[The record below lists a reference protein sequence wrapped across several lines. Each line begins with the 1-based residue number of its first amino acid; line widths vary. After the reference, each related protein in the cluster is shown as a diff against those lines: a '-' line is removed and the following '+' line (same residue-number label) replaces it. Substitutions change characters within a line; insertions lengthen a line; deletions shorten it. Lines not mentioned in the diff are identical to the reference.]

1 MGEPMID
8 PPARPVIRETDGG
21 LPPKTRARCGANYG
35 RQCQLFIALA
45 TISPHRMKHLR
56 SILAL
61 GAFFVLAAGLSACG
75 SGVAGNSVADM
86 AGNPVTTAAFN
97 HWMFV
102 AAKGNASQSPGQPVI
117 VPNDPPDFKKCI
129 AQVRKEIPTLAKT
142 TDKQLKSDCN
152 QLFTSLGSQ
161 VMDFLIKSYW
171 YQAEAHK
178 LGINVTDAQ
187 VQQVFNTDK
196 KQQFPTAAAFN
207 QFLTQSGQTVNDIL
221 YRVRVNEI
229 FKKLLAKHQTT
240 VTAAAIAA
248 YYQSHTSQFGSPQTR
263 DIRIVRTTSAK
274 QAAAAK
280 AALAA
285 GQSWSAVAKK
295 YSVDTATK
303 NNGGLLSGVTK
314 GEEEQALDTAAFA
327 APVNKVQGVIHG
339 QFGYYVFEVTRIKAS
354 TQQTLA
360 QATALIKQILTGQLQ
375 STAQA
380 AVDKQAKA
388 NWLKKT
394 KCRSPY
400 AMADCSGYKA
410 PKTPTQTAPQTAPQ
424 TSTAPPATTTTSSST
439 SSKK

>member
-1 MGEPMID
+1 
-8 PPARPVIRETDGG
+8 
-21 LPPKTRARCGANYG
+21 
-35 RQCQLFIALA
+35 
-45 TISPHRMKHLR
+45 MKHVR

-61 GAFFVLAAGLSACG
+61 GAFFVFAAGLSACG
-75 SGVAGNSVADM
+75 SGLAGNSVADM
-86 AGNPVTTAAFN
+86 SGNAITTAAFN

-117 VPNDPPDFKKCI
+117 VPNDPPEFKKCI
-129 AQVRKEIPTLAKT
+129 AQVRKQIPTLAKT

-171 YQAEAHK
+171 YQAEAHR
-178 LGINVTDAQ
+178 LGINVTNAQ
-187 VQQVFNTDK
+187 VQQVFAADK

-207 QFLTQSGQTVNDIL
+207 QFLTQSGQTMNDIL

-248 YYQSHTSQFGSPQTR
+248 YYQSHTSQFGSPETR

-280 AALAA
+280 AALAS
-285 GQSWSAVAKK
+285 GQSWKAVAKK
-295 YSVDTATK
+295 YSVDTSTK
-303 NNGGLLSGVTK
+303 NNGGLLAGVTK
-314 GEEEQALDTAAFA
+314 GQEEQALDTAAFA
-327 APVNKVQGVIHG
+327 APVNKLEGVIHG
-339 QFGYYVFEVTRIKAS
+339 QFGYYVFEVTKSKPS
-354 TQQTLA
+354 TQQTLL
-360 QATALIKQILTGQLQ
+360 QATPLVKQILTGQSQ

-394 KCRSPY
+394 TCRTPY
-400 AMADCSGYKA
+400 AMADCNGYKA
-410 PKTPTQTAPQTAPQ
+410 PKAVTPSVPQTAPQ
-424 TSTAPPATTTTSSST
+424 TPPATTTAPPASTTSSST
-439 SSKK
+439 TSSKK